1 MDTDSIFEKII
12 ELADASVKRL
22 NPAEV
27 KWQWGE
33 ALYTYALSL
42 LDNELGEDRYLDF
55 NRAYMDAHI
64 EKGYRVDQSDTA
76 APALTAYALYLKTG
90 EARYK
95 AVVDRV
101 VKYMKTAKRIL
112 DYMPNHLGNSPESWV
127 YPKSV
132 WVDSVM
138 MYGVFT
144 SWYGLS
150 AGDDELYDFAR
161 KQPELFAKYLQDP
174 QDKLFYHSYWVKGGH
189 TYPKNKLFW
198 GRGNGWVIAGLPRV
212 IENFEQGS
220 TEKTRAIEIVRE
232 TSAAL
237 LPYQREDGFFETVL
251 NKPGKTYIESSATAL
266 IAGGWLQGV
275 REGYLDHSFREPA
288 IRSLQA
294 VMDCLEYKK
303 GLLSMPL
310 ISGPTIP
317 VQLMPYLG
325 YKFTPRRND
334 WEYGLAA
341 LIFAGINYRQLIDS
355 ESGS

>member
-1 MDTDSIFEKII
+1 MSAEPIFEKII

-22 NPAEV
+22 DPTKV

-33 ALYTYALSL
+33 ALYTYALYL

-55 NRAYMDAHI
+55 NQAYMDAHI
-64 EKGYRVDQSDTA
+64 DKGFRVDQSDTA

-90 EARYK
+90 EDRYK

-101 VKYMKTAKRIL
+101 VDYMKTTTRIL
-112 DYMPNHLGNSPESWV
+112 EYMPNHLGSSPESWL

-144 SWYGLS
+144 SWYGRKS
-150 AGDDELYDFAR
+150 GDQELYDFAR
-161 KQPELFAKYLQDP
+161 KQPALFAKYLQDP
-174 QDKLFYHSYWVKGGH
+174 NEKLFYHSYWVKSAC
-189 TYPKNKLFW
+189 TYPKSKLFW
-198 GRGNGWVIAGLPRV
+198 GRGNGWVIAGLPKA
-212 IENFEQGS
+212 IENFPDDSE
-220 TEKTRAIEIVRE
+220 EKARAIAIVRE

-237 LPYQREDGFFETVL
+237 LPYQREDGFFETVF

-266 IAGGWLQGV
+266 IAAGWLQGV
-275 REGYLDHSFREPA
+275 REGYLDKSFREPA
-288 IRSLQA
+288 IRSLRA
-294 VMDCLEYKK
+294 VVDCLEYKN

-317 VQLMPYLG
+317 LQLIPYLS
-325 YKFTPRRND
+325 YKFTPCRND

-341 LIFAGINYRQLIDS
+341 LIFAGINYKQLIDA
-355 ESGS
+355 ESA